1 MFEAVINKSSTFL
14 HNYIKKW
21 MFVPVSFDI
30 LFLLDFFAVNDSF
43 LLNSYNAVF
52 LILNII

>member
-43 LLNSYNAVF
+43 LLNSYNAIF